1 MKRLFLSFVL
11 FNLLL
16 STPCI
21 GNRYVNLNA
30 LPASDSLSSA
40 LRLHTNA
47 TSDSVYQRDTNKMH
61 NAPIHSLPQQMGEIS
76 KEWKNEEDKI
86 TLIRDL
92 LNGLTQKQLVQI
104 PCSYRTRGLNGDTL
118 TCSGVI
124 VLPRKKPIKN
134 IILVSHYTLSANHE
148 IPSQTFPLEGLLAN
162 KGYAIVVP
170 DYIGFG
176 ASTRK
181 QHPYLHP
188 YSTAK
193 CVVDMALA
201 AKKYLTD
208 INHAP
213 LNDSIIL
220 MGYSQGAAATLAVQQ
235 LIEKRYNKELPILIN
250 YVGAGP
256 YDITATYD
264 HAIATNYTG
273 IAPAIPMIVQG
284 MNVSYN
290 LHLDLSQLFKDTLLQ
305 RYDEWINS
313 KKYSIMELRHIMGI
327 GQIDR
332 FLTPQAMDKNNPM
345 TARLYQA
352 MRKSSMTTNIH
363 DLPHAPIYL
372 FHSYQD
378 DVVPFVNAEEL
389 VQLFDSIDMH
399 ILHQKN
405 DLYKVMH
412 NQDASYCYY
421 DFGKYGN
428 HRVAFS
434 RFLNKIYGML

>member
-1 MKRLFLSFVL
+1 MKRLFLSIVL
-11 FNLLL
+11 FNLFL

-21 GNRYVNLNA
+21 GGYYVNLNS
-30 LPASDSLSSA
+30 LPATDSLSKA
-40 LRLHTNA
+40 LRQQVLSHVDSTNENA
-47 TSDSVYQRDTNKMH
+47 TNKSRAAKSH
-61 NAPIHSLPQQMGEIS
+61 TLSQQMGELS
-76 KEWKNEEDKI
+76 KEWKNEDDKI
-86 TLIRDL
+86 TLIRDV
-92 LNGLTQKQLVQI
+92 LNGLTHKQLVQI
-104 PCSYRTRGLNGDTL
+104 PCSYRTRGLYGDTL

-124 VLPRKKPIKN
+124 VMPRKKPIKH

-148 IPSQTFPLEGLLAN
+148 MPSQTFPLEGLLAN

-181 QHPYLHP
+181 PHPYLHP
-188 YSTAK
+188 NSTAR

-201 AKKYLTD
+201 AKKYLKD

-220 MGYSQGAAATLAVQQ
+220 MGYSQGGSATLAVQQ
-235 LIEKRYNKELPILIN
+235 LIEKRYKKELPILIN

-290 LHLDLSQLFKDTLLQ
+290 LHLDLSKLFKDTLLQ
-305 RYDEWINS
+305 QYDEWINS

-332 FLTPQAMDKNNPM
+332 FLTPQAMDKDNPI

-352 MRKSSMTTNIH
+352 MKKSSMTENIQS
-363 DLPHAPIYL
+363 LPKAPIYL

-389 VQLFDSIDMH
+389 AHLFESIDMH